1 MIPERRQ
8 TLGTEELPDAFGIQ
22 VPPGIDARI
31 RLTIEQE
38 ANDTHDILK
47 DRVRERLEDKVRV
60 LQVGREA
67 FQQMFMEQEIQE
79 PEFETCEVTDRVYLF
94 GTGRPQRETCEIE
107 DKKLSNLP
115 EEYSRDLQ
123 TKRTESNDLVFAFT
137 EVTWGEF
144 RRSVDKANELPGRAA
159 GALAEYFDLEPSF
172 VPAILASLD
181 SYSEDQIL
189 RIAMYADKNT
199 S

>member
-8 TLGTEELPDAFGIQ
+8 VRGTEELPDSFGIQ

-38 ANDTHDILK
+38 ANDSHDILK
-47 DRVRERLEDKVRV
+47 DRVREQLEDNVRV
-60 LQVGREA
+60 LRTSREA
-67 FQQMFMEQEIQE
+67 FQQMFTEREIEE
-79 PEFETCEVTDRVYLF
+79 PAFETCKVTDRVYLF
-94 GTGRPQRETCEIE
+94 GTGRPQRETFEVQE
-107 DKKLSNLP
+107 KNLSGLP
-115 EEYSRDLQ
+115 DAYSKDLQ
-123 TKRTESNDLVFAFT
+123 TKRSESKDLVFAFT
-137 EVTWGEF
+137 EITWGEF
-144 RRSVDKANELPGRAA
+144 RRSVDKANELPGNAA
-159 GALAEYFDLEPSF
+159 QALAEYFDLEASF
-172 VPAILASLD
+172 VPAILAALD